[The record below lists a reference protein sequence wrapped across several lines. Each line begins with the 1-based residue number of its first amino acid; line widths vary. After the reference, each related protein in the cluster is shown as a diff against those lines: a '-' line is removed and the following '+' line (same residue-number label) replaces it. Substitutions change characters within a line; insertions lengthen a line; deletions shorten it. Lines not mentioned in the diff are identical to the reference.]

1 MASNLTAGNVL
12 ECIQVPTSPHL
23 SHAMPKSTPP
33 LKSPEKKEASSS
45 DKKVIRQLKTPSS
58 SSHELRAVVGIG
70 ASAGGLEA
78 LTLLL
83 KHLPKNTGMAF
94 VYVQHLDPTHESMLA
109 PILSRVSSM
118 QVEEAKQGMRV
129 MANTLYVIPPNK
141 NMLIVGGTL
150 RLVARTKGDPGLTS
164 IDNFFRSLAV
174 DQKERSIGI
183 ILSGNASDGTLG
195 LKSIKEVG
203 GITFVQ
209 REDSAKYPSM
219 PHNAIALGDVDHVL
233 TPEGI
238 AKELGGISRHPHVAS
253 SLTHTKPELLFDKDG
268 EHISFSEIL
277 SLLSVK
283 NNVNFTQYKP
293 MTLKR
298 RILRRMVLH
307 KIATLSGYADY
318 IRKNPKEVSDLFQ
331 DILIN
336 VTEFFRDKEVF
347 EYLKTK
353 VFPQLL
359 KNRTKDEP
367 IRMWVAGCATGEEVY
382 SLAIAFIEY
391 LGKHKLNIPVHI
403 FGTDLSESCIE
414 KARRGIYPPAIEAGV
429 SKERLQRF
437 FIRSEGNYQV
447 SRAIRDM
454 CIFAKQNIVN
464 DPPFSHL
471 DLVSCRNVLIYL
483 DLSAQKRII
492 PMFHYALKSSGY
504 LVLGK
509 SEGIGEFPDLFAVD
523 DKTHKTFIKKLSSR
537 SPHLTTYTVPKEKPK
552 NTHTPVH
559 IPTASKDTGDTTP
572 RQTLSEI
579 DQALLSSSAIPACVV
594 VDASEEVLQLRGN
607 LSPYL
612 QLPSGKATLNLLKI
626 AKEDLMIELR
636 SAVMEAKRENR
647 VVFARDI
654 NMEEK
659 GKQVM
664 IDIEVI
670 PLKRQVVGARHLLVI
685 FHQQKLVEKSEEDVS
700 GKTKN
705 TKAGSHEQRLVL
717 EKERLQK
724 QLEVAKEQMRSVLE
738 EQEATNEEFQSANEE
753 ILSSNEE
760 LQSFNEEIQ
769 TTKEELQST
778 NEELITVNEE
788 LQIRN
793 TELGVTNS
801 DLLNVLD
808 SVNVPVII
816 VNRQLLIRRVTPIT
830 KKSFRI
836 ISSDVGR
843 SITDIKLPPK
853 FPDLKK
859 VILEVIDTMQ
869 PQNEEVVDE
878 EGNWYTLWVRP
889 YLTLDH
895 KIDGAIIS
903 LMDIN
908 EIKLAKLAQGRALL
922 YVEGIMDTM
931 REPLVVLD
939 KTFRVKNAN
948 KAFYDTFKISP
959 NKTEGVSFYELGKK
973 EWDTPK
979 IRELLEKVLPQKKF
993 LQDFEVEFNFSN
1005 LGSMTVCVNA
1015 HRLIHEDSNE
1025 EWILL
1030 VMENITERKF
1040 IQTRTDTFMSMAS
1053 HELKTPA
1060 TTLKMLVQI
1069 LQKRFG
1075 ENEDKTLV
1083 EYLGKMSGQVDDLTK
1098 IANNL
1103 LDVAA
1108 IRSGKFTLNEELFV
1122 ICDLA
1127 REVVENCQLLSL
1139 THKILLRD
1147 GRTTLVKGDRERI
1160 GRVFI
1165 NLIINAIKFSPKTDK
1180 VIVKFSYTK
1189 KSVKISVQ
1197 DFGIG
1202 IAKQDQKKIF
1212 DHSTQVEKEKG
1223 QHSSGLGL
1231 GLYISSTIISRH
1243 GGHIEIESIKGK
1255 GSTFSFVLPIAEV
1268 SGKG

>member
-1 MASNLTAGNVL
+1 MSK
-12 ECIQVPTSPHL
+12 PTSSL
-23 SHAMPKSTPP
+23 GANKN
-33 LKSPEKKEASSS
+33 KKEADLLSRN
-45 DKKVIRQLKTPSS
+45 DKILASKQKALP
-58 SSHELRAVVGIG
+58 LRAVVGIG

-78 LTLLL
+78 FTLLL
-83 KHLPKNTGMAF
+83 KHLPKDTGMAF

-109 PILSRVSSM
+109 PILSRVTSM
-118 QVEEAKQGMRV
+118 AVCEAKQGAKV
-129 MANTLYVIPPNK
+129 MPNTLYVIPPNK
-141 NMLIVGGTL
+141 NILIAGGIL

-164 IDNFFRSLAV
+164 IDNFLRSLAA
-174 DQKERSIGI
+174 DKKERSIGI

-195 LKSIKEVG
+195 LKAIKGEG
-203 GITFVQ
+203 GITFAQ
-209 REDSAKYPSM
+209 QEDSAKYPSM
-219 PHNAIALGDVDHVL
+219 PHNAITLGDVDYVL
-233 TPEGI
+233 TPEEI
-238 AKELGGISRHPHVAS
+238 AKELERISRHPHIAPPQTRTP
-253 SLTHTKPELLFDKDG
+253 LYGGADLLFDKED
-268 EHISFSEIL
+268 EKMAFDETLSIL
-277 SLLSVK
+277 SAK
-283 NNVNFTQYKP
+283 NNVNFSQYKP

-298 RILRRMVLH
+298 RISRRMVLH
-307 KIATLSGYADY
+307 KIETLSAYADY
-318 IRKNPKEVSDLFQ
+318 LRKNPKEVVDLFQ

-336 VTEFFRDKEVF
+336 VTEFFRDEGVF

-353 VFPQLL
+353 IFPQLV
-359 KNRTKDEP
+359 KNRSADEP
-367 IRMWVAGCATGEEVY
+367 IRMWVAGCSTGEEVY
-382 SLAIAFIEY
+382 SLAIAFIEF
-391 LGKHKLNIPVHI
+391 LHKHKLNIPIHI

-414 KARRGIYPPAIEAGV
+414 RARRGIYPPQIEVGV
-429 SKERLQRF
+429 SKDRLQRF
-437 FIRSEGNYQV
+437 FVRSEGNYQV
-447 SRAIRDM
+447 SRTIRDM
-454 CIFAKQNIVN
+454 CIFAKQNIVS

-471 DLVSCRNVLIYL
+471 DLVSCCNVLIYL

-492 PMFHYALKSSGY
+492 PMFHYALRSSGY

-509 SEGIGEFPDLFAVD
+509 SEGIGEFSDLFAVN
-523 DKTHKTFIKKLSSR
+523 DKTHKIFTKKLSSR
-537 SPHLTTYTVPKEKPK
+537 SPHFAPYTIPKEKPK

-559 IPTASKDTGDTTP
+559 TSVTPKDTRDSAS
-572 RQTLSEI
+572 RQTLGEI
-579 DQALLSSSAIPACVV
+579 DQALLSSSVIPACVV

-636 SAVMEAKRENR
+636 GAVMEAKRENH

-654 NMEEK
+654 HIAEK
-659 GKQVM
+659 GKQIMV
-664 IDIEVI
+664 DIEVI
-670 PLKRQVVGARHLLVI
+670 PLKRQTAGARHLLVM
-685 FHQQKLVEKSEEDVS
+685 FHQQKLAERSEEDTN
-700 GKTKN
+700 GKIKN
-705 TKAGSHEQRLVL
+705 VKAGSREKRLVL

-738 EQEATNEEFQSANEE
+738 EQEAANEEFQSANEE

-843 SITDIKLPPK
+843 SITDIKLPVK

-869 PQNEEVVDE
+869 PHNEEVVDE

-895 KIDGAIIS
+895 KIDGAIIT

-939 KTFRVKNAN
+939 KKFQVKSAN
-948 KAFYDTFKISP
+948 NAFYATFKISP
-959 NKTEGVSFYELGKK
+959 KETEGVSFYELGKK

-1075 ENEDKTLV
+1075 KHEDKTLV

-1103 LDVAA
+1103 LDVSA
-1108 IRSGKFTLNEELFV
+1108 IRAGKFTLNEESFIL
-1122 ICDLA
+1122 CDLV
-1127 REVVENCQLLSL
+1127 REVIENCQLLSL
-1139 THKILLRD
+1139 THKIVMRG
-1147 GRTTLVKGDRERI
+1147 GRTTLVKGDRERM
-1160 GRVFI
+1160 GRVLI
-1165 NLIINAIKFSPKTDK
+1165 NLIVNAIKYSPKADK
-1180 VIVKFSYTK
+1180 VIVKLSFTK
-1189 KSVKISVQ
+1189 KSVKIAVQ

-1202 IAKQDQKKIF
+1202 IARQDQKKIF

-1231 GLYISSTIISRH
+1231 GLYISSTIVERH
-1243 GGHIEIESIKGK
+1243 GSRIVVESIKGK
-1255 GSTFSFVLPIAEV
+1255 GATFSFALPLDGGGS
-1268 SGKG
+1268 SGKKINVTHP